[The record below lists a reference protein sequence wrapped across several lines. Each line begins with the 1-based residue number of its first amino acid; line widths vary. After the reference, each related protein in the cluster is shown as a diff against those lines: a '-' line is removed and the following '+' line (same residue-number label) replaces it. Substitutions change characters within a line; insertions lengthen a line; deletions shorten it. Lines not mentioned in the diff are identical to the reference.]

1 MTQEQVILLDEQY
14 QYIGQMDK
22 AKVHHRHTP
31 LHLGF
36 SCYIFNHQGQVLLTR
51 RALSKKTW
59 PGVWSNSVCG
69 HPAPGELIEHAVIRR
84 ARHELGLNIAHPRLL
99 VDNYYYWAQDASG
112 IVEHEYCPI
121 FKARSISP
129 LILNTQ
135 EVMDYQWVN
144 PKSVVTAVA
153 DIPQLLSPWMIEQ
166 VKLLQQRGLW
176 FV

>member
-1 MTQEQVILLDEQY
+1 MKQEQVILLDEQY
-14 QYIGQMDK
+14 QRIGQMDK
-22 AKVHHRHTP
+22 AKVHHRQTP

-36 SCYIFNHQGQVLLTR
+36 SCYIVNHQGQVLLTR
-51 RALSKKTW
+51 RALGKKTW

-69 HPAPGELIEHAVIRR
+69 HPAPDELIENAVIRR
-84 ARHELGLNIAHPRLL
+84 ARHELGLNIAHPKLL
-99 VDNYYYWAQDASG
+99 VDNYHYWAQDVSG

-121 FKARSISP
+121 FKARSISA
-129 LILNTQ
+129 LKLNTQ

-144 PKSVVTAVA
+144 PKSVVAAVT